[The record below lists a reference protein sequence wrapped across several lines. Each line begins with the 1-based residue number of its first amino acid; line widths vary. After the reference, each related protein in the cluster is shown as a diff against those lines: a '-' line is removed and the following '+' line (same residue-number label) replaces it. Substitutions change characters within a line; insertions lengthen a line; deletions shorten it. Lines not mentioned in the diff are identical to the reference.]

1 MPEVANASSI
11 NGLAC
16 SPQGAGFGLCVPNG
30 YDTAI
35 SLPASVL
42 GSGSQPEFQLQ
53 RRVSSGSAGQMW
65 TSTLCVSAR
74 AGAQI
79 NTSNPPPPPPLQKRP
94 IAHPRSL
101 CRCSRGACVQQ
112 TVGLVD
118 HKCVHVGS
126 NLLGDA
132 WRLPLRDDR
141 RLKPAHERH
150 SYLRPGTRGT
160 AYVDNWG
167 RPGMILA
174 FPATAGLGVAE
185 WPSCDAANKCH
196 RLNDRARRRFSR

>member
-74 AGAQI
+74 AGAQKTLATLLPLPPCRSAPLRI
-79 NTSNPPPPPPLQKRP
+79 PAACAGAAAAPVCNKPSGSSTTNAFMWVQISSATPGGFLYVTTDGSNPRTS
-94 IAHPRSL
+94 AT
-101 CRCSRGACVQQ
+101 ATFVQVREGRHMWI
-112 TVGLVD
+112 TGDGLV
-118 HKCVHVGS
+118 
-126 NLLGDA
+126 
-132 WRLPLRDDR
+132 
-141 RLKPAHERH
+141 
-150 SYLRPGTRGT
+150 
-160 AYVDNWG
+160 
-167 RPGMILA
+167 
-174 FPATAGLGVAE
+174 
-185 WPSCDAANKCH
+185 
-196 RLNDRARRRFSR
+196 